1 MSDQILDE
9 VDDAILF
16 ELQHDA
22 RMSNT
27 EIAERIDMSVSAIG
41 KRVTSLE
48 DEGIIKGYQPEIDY
62 RQINQGIRILFI
74 CTAPIPERE
83 PLVQKA
89 LDLDAVVNVDELM
102 TGQRNVHIR
111 VVGQMD
117 DITSTA
123 HEIDDIG
130 FTVNDE
136 VLMRS
141 TNTSPASVFGESNPD
156 LGSENYMGDRP
167 EN

>member
-1 MSDQILDE
+1 MSDQMLDE
-9 VDDAILF
+9 VDNTILF
-16 ELQHDA
+16 ELQRDA

-41 KRVTSLE
+41 KRVISLE

-62 RQINQGIRILFI
+62 RRINHGIRMLFV
-74 CTAPIPERE
+74 CTATISERE
-83 PLVQKA
+83 LLVQKA

-102 TGQRNVHIR
+102 TGQQNVHIQ

-123 HEIDDIG
+123 HKIDDIG

-136 VLMRS
+136 VLMRA
-141 TNTSPASVFGESNPD
+141 TYTSPAGEFGESNPD
-156 LGSENYMGDRP
+156 LGSENYMGDSP